1 MANIL
6 ILHATVGTGHKS
18 AAMAL
23 EKSLKRAG
31 AERVWVQDTLE
42 YGAEWFR
49 RLYADSWIDLVEKA
63 SPIWGMAYHE
73 SARADDRRL
82 TRDLR
87 KLYSKLGVNR
97 MPSSAPISCPLMSGS
112 SISATKGCGRRST
125 VSSPITWGTHTGRT
139 RRWQA
144 PLWATNWRATCF

>member
-1 MANIL
+1 MANVL

-63 SPIWGMAYHE
+63 SPIWGMACLAPGVLYE
-73 SARADDRRL
+73 KGVFNCQAGVVKEIPYPKPVG
-82 TRDLR
+82 TRT
-87 KLYSKLGVNR
+87 
-97 MPSSAPISCPLMSGS
+97 
-112 SISATKGCGRRST
+112 SIFRCR
-125 VSSPITWGTHTGRT
+125 
-139 RRWQA
+139 
-144 PLWATNWRATCF
+144 